1 MSDSSRD
8 ELSPP
13 LQDIAANR
21 RAQKWSRQALIGRIL
36 WALVRPVFALSPRP
50 LWGLRNSILRLF
62 GAKIAVNVHVY
73 PSVKIT
79 IPWNLNIGAETAIGD
94 GAILY
99 ALGPITIG
107 RQATISQGAHLCAGT
122 HDYREAD
129 MPLIKA
135 PITIGDG
142 AWICADAFIG
152 PGRKIGNRAI
162 VAARGV
168 VVKDIPDSVIV
179 GGNPATF
186 IAPRQEP

>member
-1 MSDSSRD
+1 
-8 ELSPP
+8 
-13 LQDIAANR
+13 
-21 RAQKWSRQALIGRIL
+21 
-36 WALVRPVFALSPRP
+36 
-50 LWGLRNSILRLF
+50 
-62 GAKIAVNVHVY
+62 
-73 PSVKIT
+73 
-79 IPWNLNIGAETAIGD
+79 
-94 GAILY
+94 
-99 ALGPITIG
+99 
-107 RQATISQGAHLCAGT
+107 
-122 HDYREAD
+122 

>member
-36 WALVRPVFALSPRP
+36 WAFVRPVFALSPRP

-62 GAKIAVNVHVY
+62 GAKIAANVHVY

-79 IPWNLNIGAETAIGD
+79 IPWNLDIGAETAIGD

-107 RQATISQGAHLCAGT
+107 QQATISQGAHLCAGT

>member
-21 RAQKWSRQALIGRIL
+21 RAQKWSRQELIGRIL
-36 WALVRPVFALSPRP
+36 WAFIRPVFALSPRP

-62 GAKIAVNVHVY
+62 GAKIAANVHVY

-79 IPWNLNIGAETAIGD
+79 IPWNLDIGAETAIGD

-152 PGRKIGNRAI
+152 PGRKIGSRAI

>member
-62 GAKIAVNVHVY
+62 GAKIAANVHVY

-79 IPWNLNIGAETAIGD
+79 IPWNLDIGAETAIGD

>member
-21 RAQKWSRQALIGRIL
+21 RAQKWSRQELIGRIL
-36 WALVRPVFALSPRP
+36 WAFIRPVFALSPRP

-62 GAKIAVNVHVY
+62 GAKIAANVHVY

-79 IPWNLNIGAETAIGD
+79 IPWNLDIGAETAIGD

-135 PITIGDG
+135 PITIGDE